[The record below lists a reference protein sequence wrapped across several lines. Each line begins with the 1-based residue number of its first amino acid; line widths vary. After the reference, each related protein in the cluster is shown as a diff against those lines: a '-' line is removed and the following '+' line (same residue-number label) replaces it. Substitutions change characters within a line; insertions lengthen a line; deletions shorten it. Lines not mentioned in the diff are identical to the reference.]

1 MSIMFFIIS
10 LIFALTYLVCSEL
23 IIWLTN
29 SGSRTEL
36 TTRIESLYRIAKI
49 AMICMLSCSLV
60 TVLFANNADIMV
72 WLKNGFI
79 LFLVDTIILLISIF
93 SILLMLIIRTIK
105 KTPFSFSK
113 GGLKSLM
120 VIAFIGVLVSSLFAW
135 LLS

>member
-1 MSIMFFIIS
+1 
-10 LIFALTYLVCSEL
+10 
-23 IIWLTN
+23 
-29 SGSRTEL
+29 
-36 TTRIESLYRIAKI
+36 
-49 AMICMLSCSLV
+49 MICMLSCSLV
-60 TVLFANNADIMV
+60 TVLFANNADIVV